1 MNTGIQDAH
10 NLAWKIT
17 SVIKG
22 IAPTSMLN
30 TYDMERRPVMLL
42 SSIALFKFI
51 FILKCDKPIDVYCCQ
66 ISVFNTRLSLENYR
80 AAMSVPATL
89 GLDPTVA
96 NTGTQ

>member
-1 MNTGIQDAH
+1 LNPQFFVAGMNTGIQDAH
-10 NLAWKIT
+10 NLAWKVA

-30 TYDMERRPVMLL
+30 TYDMERRP
-42 SSIALFKFI
+42 
-51 FILKCDKPIDVYCCQ
+51 

-89 GLDPTVA
+89 GLNPTVA
-96 NTGTQ
+96 NTEASFGWNFCYRPCTTL